1 MPHPESPLLSR
12 TIPGLP
18 VAAYRSADWHA
29 RERDRIWRREW
40 VYGGRLADLAPG
52 SMRPVSIGGAGV
64 ILARSGSG
72 DLRAWH
78 NACQHRG
85 AELCQSQQRLGRL
98 ITCPYHGWAYA
109 AEDGRLVS
117 TAFATPAADFN
128 RAAHGLKPVAQTLW
142 NGLMF
147 LSLATDPPP
156 FVPDLGVGAL
166 DNWPMADLVTGHRAT
181 REIGC
186 NWKIFWENY
195 NECLHCPGIHSA
207 LSDRVPVYGRGLMAA
222 NEAPDWAPDAAVAPT
237 LADGAVSWTPDGR
250 ACGPEFP
257 NLTQAERDAGAVFVT
272 LYPATYVVAHPDHV
286 RVVSLSPTGPETTR
300 LTAEWLFPAATL
312 AQPGFDAAAVASFA
326 MRVIEEDSA
335 AAEMNQ
341 RGLASPGFERATL
354 MPQEFDIHRFHGWVL
369 ERLEGETP

>member
-1 MPHPESPLLSR
+1 
-12 TIPGLP
+12 
-18 VAAYRSADWHA
+18 
-29 RERDRIWRREW
+29 
-40 VYGGRLADLAPG
+40 
-52 SMRPVSIGGAGV
+52 
-64 ILARSGSG
+64 
-72 DLRAWH
+72 
-78 NACQHRG
+78 
-85 AELCQSQQRLGRL
+85 
-98 ITCPYHGWAYA
+98 
-109 AEDGRLVS
+109 
-117 TAFATPAADFN
+117 
-128 RAAHGLKPVAQTLW
+128 
-142 NGLMF
+142 
-147 LSLATDPPP
+147 
-156 FVPDLGVGAL
+156 
-166 DNWPMADLVTGHRAT
+166 
-181 REIGC
+181 
-186 NWKIFWENY
+186 
-195 NECLHCPGIHSA
+195 
-207 LSDRVPVYGRGLMAA
+207 
-222 NEAPDWAPDAAVAPT
+222 VAPT

-354 MPQEFDIHRFHGWVL
+354 MPQEFDIYRFHGWVL